1 VWAVGEWIG
10 WDGSLLATMAG
21 TLGGACISALVGA
34 GLMAASQSII
44 PAVVVIGLGVPT
56 SAAFV
61 YHGSAAW
68 PTGSNALLAPTAT
81 TFNRI
86 DLKF

>member
-1 VWAVGEWIG
+1 
-10 WDGSLLATMAG
+10 
-21 TLGGACISALVGA
+21 
-34 GLMAASQSII
+34 MAASQSII